1 MRVMC
6 AKDDGDTSGKGRP
19 LEGFI
24 RGKPPSGDGEKG
36 AENGAAQDGAENAS
50 KRQPFGFYRPN
61 PENEERDRV
70 ARRLWKQVFG
80 S

>member
-1 MRVMC
+1 MC
-6 AKDDGDTSGKGRP
+6 AKDDGDAPGKGRS

-24 RGKPPSGDGEKG
+24 RGNPPSGQGEKGEKG
-36 AENGAAQDGAENAS
+36 AENGAAQEGAENAP

-80 S
+80 